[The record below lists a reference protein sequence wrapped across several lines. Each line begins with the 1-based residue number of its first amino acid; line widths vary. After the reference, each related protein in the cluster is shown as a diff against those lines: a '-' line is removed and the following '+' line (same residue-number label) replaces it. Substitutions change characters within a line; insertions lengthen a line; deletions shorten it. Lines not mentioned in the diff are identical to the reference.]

1 MQRGDTDRTT
11 FFKHKNHH
19 LNIGETPGEPHSR
32 RAKSHD
38 IEVLTTDGMCRMFF
52 LLDRKR
58 Q

>member
-38 IEVLTTDGMCRMFF
+38 IEVLNTDGMCRM
-52 LLDRKR
+52 LLLNRKR
-58 Q
+58 